1 MTKKITVHLAAF
13 FTAIAVMWGLLVLT
27 SLIPNEKIYEGL
39 MESADYYGNT
49 EAFSFENSGKL
60 CDVADNYADA
70 ILLNILWNI
79 DSSHPVYSSLDTK
92 YYRGEELGVNY
103 GLYAALNGVA
113 PDTDYSRY
121 WHGSVIFIRPLMAFM
136 SARGV
141 KAVGLAAVIILAAV
155 CCGILVKKRQYF
167 AAAALAVSL
176 CCVHVW
182 NVGLSLEYIPMFI
195 VTMAMCILY
204 VLLEKKGDIYVT
216 VLSVIGGA
224 AAAFF
229 DFLTAETLSVLLP
242 LLLVV
247 IIRYSDDRLEE
258 NGLPLVIKSG
268 GCWGAAYL
276 MTFIVKWAAASAVT
290 GENKFVSAIHSAE
303 VRIDGETDMSLP
315 MQIISAPMANI
326 STLFGGDVRV
336 DGGRIAL
343 GLILTV
349 LISGSICLLLGSK
362 KPPKAEITIAVLGLV
377 PYLRY
382 IVLSNHSYL
391 HEYFTYRA
399 QAATVMA
406 LCALVWLCIR
416 DNKPTKKV
424 RQKVKR

>member
-1 MTKKITVHLAAF
+1 M
-13 FTAIAVMWGLLVLT
+13 
-27 SLIPNEKIYEGL
+27 
-39 MESADYYGNT
+39 
-49 EAFSFENSGKL
+49 
-60 CDVADNYADA
+60 
-70 ILLNILWNI
+70 
-79 DSSHPVYSSLDTK
+79 
-92 YYRGEELGVNY
+92 NY

-121 WHGSVIFIRPLMAFM
+121 WHGSVIFIRPLMIFM

-141 KAVGLAAVIILAAV
+141 KAVGLAAVIILATA

-167 AAAALAVSL
+167 AAAALTVSL

-268 GCWGAAYL
+268 CCWGAAYL
-276 MTFIVKWAAASAVT
+276 MTFIVKWAAVSAVT
-290 GENKFVSAIHSAE
+290 GENRFVSAIHSAE

-349 LISGSICLLLGSK
+349 LISGSICLLFGSK
-362 KPPKAEITIAVLGLV
+362 KPPKAAVTIAVLGLV

>member
-1 MTKKITVHLAAF
+1 M
-13 FTAIAVMWGLLVLT
+13 
-27 SLIPNEKIYEGL
+27 
-39 MESADYYGNT
+39 
-49 EAFSFENSGKL
+49 
-60 CDVADNYADA
+60 
-70 ILLNILWNI
+70 
-79 DSSHPVYSSLDTK
+79 
-92 YYRGEELGVNY
+92 
-103 GLYAALNGVA
+103 
-113 PDTDYSRY
+113 
-121 WHGSVIFIRPLMAFM
+121 
-136 SARGV
+136 
-141 KAVGLAAVIILAAV
+141 
-155 CCGILVKKRQYF
+155 KKRQYF
-167 AAAALAVSL
+167 AAAALTVSL

-229 DFLTAETLSVLLP
+229 DFLTAETLSILLP
-242 LLLVV
+242 LLLVI
-247 IIRYSDDRLEE
+247 IIRYSDDRLEG

-406 LCALVWLCIR
+406 LCALVWLGIR

>member
-1 MTKKITVHLAAF
+1 MPAAN
-13 FTAIAVMWGLLVLT
+13 AV
-27 SLIPNEKIYEGL
+27 P
-39 MESADYYGNT
+39 
-49 EAFSFENSGKL
+49 AF
-60 CDVADNYADA
+60 
-70 ILLNILWNI
+70 
-79 DSSHPVYSSLDTK
+79 
-92 YYRGEELGVNY
+92 
-103 GLYAALNGVA
+103 
-113 PDTDYSRY
+113 
-121 WHGSVIFIRPLMAFM
+121 
-136 SARGV
+136 
-141 KAVGLAAVIILAAV
+141 
-155 CCGILVKKRQYF
+155 
-167 AAAALAVSL
+167 L
-176 CCVHVW
+176 CC
-182 NVGLSLEYIPMFI
+182 PK
-195 VTMAMCILY
+195 AP
-204 VLLEKKGDIYVT
+204 
-216 VLSVIGGA
+216 A
-224 AAAFF
+224 
-229 DFLTAETLSVLLP
+229 
-242 LLLVV
+242 
-247 IIRYSDDRLEE
+247 
-258 NGLPLVIKSG
+258 IKSG
-268 GCWGAAYL
+268 CCWGAAYL

-362 KPPKAEITIAVLGLV
+362 KPPKAAVTIAVLGLV